1 MLDDVRQKDKADAQR
16 RVDEA
21 FLQKDAYF
29 DPAFARLEAER
40 LWPRVWQVA
49 CRLEEIPRVGD
60 FVTYEIVDD
69 SILVVRT
76 ADDTIKAYHN
86 VCQHRGR
93 RLMDQAGHTR
103 IFVCRFHGWRWN
115 LDGEN
120 TLVSDRKD
128 WDGCLADDD
137 IKLRQ
142 VRVATWG
149 GWVFINMDPKAQP
162 FADYLAPVDERC
174 GKFEFEKMRYRWY
187 KTFVFPCNWKIAVEA
202 FNEAYHVQGTH
213 GQFLKW
219 LDDYTVSE
227 TFGIH
232 SAFFF
237 PPMMEGQ
244 TRFSPSQRTGVKP
257 DKDLR
262 PYVLAYY
269 KEMHEQL
276 HAMVT
281 PRAYEA
287 VQRLMAECPADA
299 TGGEIML
306 KVRQLVREAAE
317 ADGAGWPDLTPEYF
331 AKSMNDWHVFPN
343 FVFLHSNVD
352 GMIAYRARPNG
363 NNPESCIFDVWSLMR
378 YAPGKEPPLKREFYE
393 DYRTCDTGR
402 VLQQDFAN
410 MADVQ
415 KGIKSRGFPGARTN
429 PVQEK
434 PVANFH
440 RVIRQYLSHS

>member
-1 MLDDVRQKDKADAQR
+1 
-16 RVDEA
+16 
-21 FLQKDAYF
+21 
-29 DPAFARLEAER
+29 
-40 LWPRVWQVA
+40 
-49 CRLEEIPRVGD
+49 
-60 FVTYEIVDD
+60 
-69 SILVVRT
+69 
-76 ADDTIKAYHN
+76 
-86 VCQHRGR
+86 
-93 RLMDQAGHTR
+93 
-103 IFVCRFHGWRWN
+103 
-115 LDGEN
+115 
-120 TLVSDRKD
+120 
-128 WDGCLADDD
+128 
-137 IKLRQ
+137 
-142 VRVATWG
+142 
-149 GWVFINMDPKAQP
+149 
-162 FADYLAPVDERC
+162 
-174 GKFEFEKMRYRWY
+174 
-187 KTFVFPCNWKIAVEA
+187 
-202 FNEAYHVQGTH
+202 
-213 GQFLKW
+213 
-219 LDDYTVSE
+219 
-227 TFGIH
+227 
-232 SAFFF
+232 
-237 PPMMEGQ
+237 MMEGQ